1 MAAELKHSPQC
12 EENRG
17 VSLLVLSYTLLSI
30 AIIAVVLRVWF
41 RRSLR
46 HGISWDDYF
55 IVASLVS
62 SILFVPNPDIDVQ
75 KPS

>member
-17 VSLLVLSYTLLSI
+17 ASLLILSYTLVAI
-30 AIIAVVLRVWF
+30 AIITVVLRVWF

-62 SILFVPNPDIDVQ
+62 HLLSMLDPDRH
-75 KPS
+75 SETLL